1 MSLEENNI
9 KELCVYDPIKL
20 GQLVRD
26 ILQKVDELFPPS
38 SDSSLDNS
46 VAQLYTLKNEI
57 KKIDPSWKFE
67 NTNTL
72 YVFEILKLLDVL
84 DTGEIPELQL
94 NKMICQRLFHRVRII
109 RQINSSWNL
118 DIEGI
123 MNFLYP
129 TLKKRSIEPLNKEDQ
144 SKENQVVPEV
154 MEPLRH

>member
-1 MSLEENNI
+1 MEDGQKFSNRIYQFNFVNLHQVMSLEENNI

-20 GQLVRD
+20 GQLVRN

-72 YVFEILKLLDVL
+72 MYLK
-84 DTGEIPELQL
+84 
-94 NKMICQRLFHRVRII
+94 
-109 RQINSSWNL
+109 
-118 DIEGI
+118 
-123 MNFLYP
+123 Y
-129 TLKKRSIEPLNKEDQ
+129 
-144 SKENQVVPEV
+144 
-154 MEPLRH
+154 